1 MRFGTSQPS
10 VKQDLFD
17 SSHRGSD
24 GVMNA
29 SDMKKA
35 APFQVLFS
43 SYFFFKKETAIE
55 L

>member
-1 MRFGTSQPS
+1 MRYGTSQPS

-29 SDMKKA
+29 SDMKKSSTFSGS
-35 APFQVLFS
+35 FQFLF
-43 SYFFFKKETAIE
+43 FLKKETAIE